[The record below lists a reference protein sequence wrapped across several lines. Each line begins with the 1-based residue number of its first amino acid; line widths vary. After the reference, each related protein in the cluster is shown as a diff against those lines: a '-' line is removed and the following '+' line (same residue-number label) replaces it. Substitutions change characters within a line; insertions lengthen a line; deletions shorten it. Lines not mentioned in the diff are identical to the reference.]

1 MPPASTALELK
12 KIDEGTYAIVRKTT
26 LSKEVI
32 VECAAIIAKSFQ
44 HLNPEFAGV
53 LVERAQENGFTDE
66 EFMKSVKEVVDTCIY
81 STPTIANFISRKKP
95 ETIINYQ
102 KMLDLTDK
110 FGELIWDSYEKVQVN
125 GRTFWREK
133 R

>member
-1 MPPASTALELK
+1 MARNM
-12 KIDEGTYAIVRKTT
+12 IYD
-26 LSKEVI
+26 
-32 VECAAIIAKSFQ
+32 IAKSMGIDFYVVQ
-44 HLNPEFAGV
+44 DDDTKTYQIKKYGKYQRTAK
-53 LVERAQENGFTDE
+53 ENDVKYVFSAIE

>member
-1 MPPASTALELK
+1 MRVTPNC
-12 KIDEGTYAIVRKTT
+12 GVRIR
-26 LSKEVI
+26 LLG
-32 VECAAIIAKSFQ
+32 Q
-44 HLNPEFAGV
+44 HLTFVHKNLPVFRRESMSI
-53 LVERAQENGFTDE
+53 LLR
-66 EFMKSVKEVVDTCIY
+66 
-81 STPTIANFISRKKP
+81 RKKP

-102 KMLDLTDK
+102 KMLDLTNK

>member
-1 MPPASTALELK
+1 MSILL
-12 KIDEGTYAIVRKTT
+12 R
-26 LSKEVI
+26 
-32 VECAAIIAKSFQ
+32 
-44 HLNPEFAGV
+44 
-53 LVERAQENGFTDE
+53 
-66 EFMKSVKEVVDTCIY
+66 
-81 STPTIANFISRKKP
+81 RKKP

-102 KMLDLTDK
+102 KMLDLTNK